1 MNELYLKFDQ
11 PDLVK
16 TDGNIVPGIGNC
28 QVQWTFGEGTI
39 KSEFTFK
46 VKNQIQLDKMRL
58 ALVIGAPHE
67 TFRLGT
73 SLRQGKEGLRAN
85 VEVDDFQANWSSFE
99 TVTDNPDYK
108 SYTGNIH
115 YVQFLIREHPLIMR
129 PGQQYKLVLTYQ
141 PDVAFADE

>member
-1 MNELYLKFDQ
+1 MKLF
-11 PDLVK
+11 V
-16 TDGNIVPGIGNC
+16 
-28 QVQWTFGEGTI
+28 
-39 KSEFTFK
+39 
-46 VKNQIQLDKMRL
+46 L
-58 ALVIGAPHE
+58 AHLCAK
-67 TFRLGT
+67 
-73 SLRQGKEGLRAN
+73 GKRGLRAN

-141 PDVAFADE
+141 PRCRVC